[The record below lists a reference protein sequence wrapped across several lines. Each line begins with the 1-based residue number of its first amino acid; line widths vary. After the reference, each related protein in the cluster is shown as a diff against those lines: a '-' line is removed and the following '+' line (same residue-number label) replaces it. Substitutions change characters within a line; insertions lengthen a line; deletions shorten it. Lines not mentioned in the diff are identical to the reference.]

1 MKGYTLSVTTFLI
14 YSMFDFYQKR
24 KIRSLVNS
32 RYTQG
37 FLLFLVLLVGW
48 SAFVR
53 FQIAAEMSDRR
64 ELAAQEALL
73 LRAQKDAL
81 QEQVDYLSNE
91 RGIEAE
97 MRRQFDVALEGEQVV
112 VIVEPE
118 AGPEIQ
124 PLSASSTEDNAAW
137 YQFWR

>member
-1 MKGYTLSVTTFLI
+1 
-14 YSMFDFYQKR
+14 MFDFYQKR
-24 KIRSLVNS
+24 KIRALVNS

-37 FLLFLVLLVGW
+37 FLLVLVFLVGW

-53 FQIAAEMSDRR
+53 YQIAAEMSDRR
-64 ELAAQEALL
+64 ELAAQEASL
-73 LRAQKDAL
+73 LRSQKDAL
-81 QEQVDYLSNE
+81 QEQVEYLSNE

-112 VIVEPE
+112 VIVESE
-118 AGPEIQ
+118 KGPEVL
-124 PLSASSTEDNAAW
+124 PLSASSEKDEKAAW

>member
-1 MKGYTLSVTTFLI
+1 
-14 YSMFDFYQKR
+14 MFDFYQKR
-24 KIRSLVNS
+24 KIRSLINS

-37 FLLFLVLLVGW
+37 ALLLLVLLVGW

-53 FQIAAEMSDRR
+53 FQIAQEMSERR

-73 LRAQKDAL
+73 LRNQKDAL
-81 QEQVDYLSNE
+81 QEQVEYLSNE

-118 AGPEIQ
+118 SGPDIQ
-124 PLSASSTEDNAAW
+124 PMSTSSVERAAW

>member
-1 MKGYTLSVTTFLI
+1 
-14 YSMFDFYQKR
+14 MFDFYQKR

-37 FLLFLVLLVGW
+37 VLLGLVLLVGW

-53 FQIAAEMSDRR
+53 YQIAEEMSDRR
-64 ELAAQEALL
+64 ELAAQEAAL
-73 LRAQKDAL
+73 LRGQKDAL
-81 QEQVDYLSNE
+81 QEQVEYLSNE

-118 AGPEIQ
+118 AGLEIQ
-124 PLSASSTEDNAAW
+124 PLATSTEKETAW

>member
-1 MKGYTLSVTTFLI
+1 
-14 YSMFDFYQKR
+14 MFDFYQKR

-37 FLLFLVLLVGW
+37 FLLFLVVLVGW
-48 SAFVR
+48 SAYVR
-53 FQIAAEMSDRR
+53 FQIAVEMSERR

-73 LRAQKDAL
+73 LRTQRDAL

-118 AGPEIQ
+118 SGPEIQ
-124 PLSASSTEDNAAW
+124 PLSGSSSPEKVPW

>member
-1 MKGYTLSVTTFLI
+1 
-14 YSMFDFYQKR
+14 MFDFYQKR

-37 FLLFLVLLVGW
+37 VLLLLVLLIGW

-53 FQIAAEMSDRR
+53 YQIAEEMSDRR
-64 ELAAQEALL
+64 ELAAQEAAL
-73 LRAQKDAL
+73 LRSQKDAL
-81 QEQVDYLSNE
+81 QEQVEYLSNE

-118 AGPEIQ
+118 AGLEIQ
-124 PLSASSTEDNAAW
+124 PLSTSTEEETSW

>member
-1 MKGYTLSVTTFLI
+1 
-14 YSMFDFYQKR
+14 MFDFYQKR

-37 FLLFLVLLVGW
+37 ILLLFILLVGW

-53 FQIAAEMSDRR
+53 YQIAEEMSDRR
-64 ELAAQEALL
+64 ERASQEAAL
-73 LRAQKDAL
+73 LRSQKDAL
-81 QEQVDYLSNE
+81 QEQVEYLSNE

-97 MRRQFDVALEGEQVV
+97 MRRQFDVAREGEQVV

-118 AGPEIQ
+118 AELEIQ
-124 PLSASSTEDNAAW
+124 PLATSTEEETAW
-137 YQFWR
+137 YQFWQ

>member
-1 MKGYTLSVTTFLI
+1 
-14 YSMFDFYQKR
+14 MFDFYQKR
-24 KIRSLVNS
+24 KIRALVNS

-37 FLLFLVLLVGW
+37 VLLLLVFMIGW

-53 FQIAAEMSDRR
+53 YQIAVEMSDRR
-64 ELAAQEALL
+64 ELAAHEASV
-73 LRAQKDAL
+73 LRSQKDAL
-81 QEQVDYLSNE
+81 QEQVEYLSNE

-112 VIVEPE
+112 VIVEPV

-124 PLSASSTEDNAAW
+124 PLSSTVEEKKTAW

>member
-1 MKGYTLSVTTFLI
+1 
-14 YSMFDFYQKR
+14 MFDFYQKR

-37 FLLFLVLLVGW
+37 ALLLLVFLVGW

-53 FQIAAEMSDRR
+53 YQIAEEMSDRR
-64 ELAAQEALL
+64 ELASQEAAL
-73 LRAQKDAL
+73 LRSQKDAL
-81 QEQVDYLSNE
+81 QEQVEYLSNE

-118 AGPEIQ
+118 AGLEIQ
-124 PLSASSTEDNAAW
+124 PLSTSTVEETAW
-137 YQFWR
+137 YQFWQ

>member
-1 MKGYTLSVTTFLI
+1 
-14 YSMFDFYQKR
+14 MFDFYQKR

-37 FLLFLVLLVGW
+37 ILFLCIFLVGW

-53 FQIAAEMSDRR
+53 YQIAEEMSDRR
-64 ELAAQEALL
+64 ERASQEAAL
-73 LRAQKDAL
+73 LRSQKDAL
-81 QEQVDYLSNE
+81 QEQVEYLSNE

-118 AGPEIQ
+118 AGLEIQ
-124 PLSASSTEDNAAW
+124 PLSTSTVEETAW
-137 YQFWR
+137 YQFWQ

>member
-1 MKGYTLSVTTFLI
+1 
-14 YSMFDFYQKR
+14 MFDFYQKR
-24 KIRSLVNS
+24 KLRSLVNS

-37 FLLFLVLLVGW
+37 VLLLLVFLVGW

-53 FQIAAEMSDRR
+53 FQIAEEMSDRR
-64 ELAAQEALL
+64 ELAAQEAAL
-73 LRAQKDAL
+73 LRTQKDAL

-118 AGPEIQ
+118 TGPEIQ
-124 PLSASSTEDNAAW
+124 PLSTSTQETTAW